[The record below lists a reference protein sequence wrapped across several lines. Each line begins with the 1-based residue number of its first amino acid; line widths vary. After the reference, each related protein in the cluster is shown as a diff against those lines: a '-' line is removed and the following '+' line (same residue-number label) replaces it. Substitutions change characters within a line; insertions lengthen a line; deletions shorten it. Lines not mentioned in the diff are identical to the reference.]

1 MDMTTQPDVVQ
12 HGHAAEDLD
21 LLKGPG
27 YPQGGALIG
36 PQMVNPL
43 TIIYNI
49 AFLGS
54 VKTIDA
60 VHHNGFAGPV
70 GSNDRMNFTFSN
82 LQADAGQGF
91 DFSKGHMNVL
101 QIKQNIPFIQ
111 CI

>member
-1 MDMTTQPDVVQ
+1 
-12 HGHAAEDLD
+12 
-21 LLKGPG
+21 
-27 YPQGGALIG
+27 
-36 PQMVNPL
+36 MVDSL
-43 TIIYNI
+43 TFKYNI
-49 AFLGS
+49 ALLRA

-60 VHHNGFAGPV
+60 VHHHGFAGSV
-70 GSNDRMNFTFSN
+70 GSNNRMDFTFSN